1 MTPNPVSRR
10 RFLQSTAASGA
21 LLALGFALPVQAG
34 DEAVLQKVELLGIGT
49 ELGPYILLD
58 QSGKITF
65 VNPKPDVGQGI
76 GQAMAA
82 LLAEELDV
90 PLETVTIVQSNGI
103 AKYGGQGVGG
113 SNSVRSRWLPMR
125 KAGAAARAMLVQAA
139 SEKLK
144 VKSEECTTENG
155 RVVHQAS
162 GKSFSYG
169 ELVAEAAKLEIPK
182 NPPLK
187 DPKAFRILGK
197 PLPKPETPLKVTGQ
211 AVYGIDAEVPGMHYA
226 SIERSPVI
234 HGKVASF
241 DASAALKIPG
251 VTQVLKAERDIRFK
265 TVETVAV
272 LATSYWAATQGRK
285 ALKVVWEK
293 SDHDAVSTDAY
304 FAKLRELA
312 QQPGNDYP
320 GNAGDF
326 AQAFAEVPKKLEA
339 AYQTPFLAHG
349 PMEPECATVWVK
361 EDGAEVWA
369 SVQSPDGVIRD
380 LAPYLGLKP
389 EQIKVTVPFVGG
401 AFGRKSYT
409 DFVKEAAFLSKKAGV
424 PVKLIWS
431 REEDLSQG
439 PFRPGML
446 NVLQGGLDA
455 AGNVVAFHHKI
466 VGGSLGHQNFKQ
478 DFKTKADSWA
488 SEGMNHDDSPLDV
501 ANVRR
506 SHVLAETDIPLTF
519 WRSVYASTNVFGHES
534 FIDELAHAAG
544 KDPLDFRLSLFKNEP
559 RFMKVLETAAE
570 KSGYRQLLPAG
581 KARGLAIAKSF
592 GTIYAHVVTVS
603 RGKEGIRIEKVVSVV
618 DCGHFINPD
627 TIRAQ
632 TEGNVVYGLTA
643 ALKSGITLKNGVA
656 QQRNFHNY
664 PVLRLA
670 EMPTVEVHLIESTEA
685 PGGIGEPGL
694 PPIAP
699 ALCNALFN
707 LTGKRIRTLP
717 FELGKV

>member
-1 MTPNPVSRR
+1 MSIQPVSRR
-10 RFLQSTAASGA
+10 RFLQTTAASGA
-21 LLALGFALPVQAG
+21 LLALGFALPAQAG
-34 DEAVLQKVELLGIGT
+34 QEAVLQKVEPLGIGT

-58 QSGKITF
+58 QNGKITF

-90 PLETVTIVQSNGI
+90 PLETVIIVQSNGL

-125 KAGAAARAMLVQAA
+125 KAGAAAREMLVQAA
-139 SEKLK
+139 SARWA
-144 VKSEECTTENG
+144 VPVEECSTENG
-155 RVVHQAS
+155 RVLHKTS
-162 GKSFSYG
+162 GKSLGYG

-182 NPPLK
+182 SPALK
-187 DPKAFRILGK
+187 DPKAFKILGK
-197 PLPKPETPLKVTGQ
+197 PLPKPDVPLKVTGQ
-211 AVYGIDAEVPGMHYA
+211 AVYGIDVDVPGMLYA

-241 DASAALKIPG
+241 DASAALKVPG
-251 VTQVLKAERDIRFK
+251 VKQVLQAERDIRFK

-293 SDHDAVSTDAY
+293 SDHASVSTDAY
-304 FAKLRELA
+304 FATLRELS

-326 AQAFAEVPKKLEA
+326 TKTFTEAPKKLEA
-339 AYQTPFLAHG
+339 AYQTPFLAHV

-361 EDGAEVWA
+361 PDGAEVWA
-369 SVQSPDGVIRD
+369 SVQSPDGVIRE

-409 DFVKEAAFLSKKAGV
+409 DFVKEAAFLSKKTGK
-424 PVKLIWS
+424 PVKVIWS
-431 REEDLSQG
+431 REDDLTQG

-455 AGNVVAFHHKI
+455 AGNVMAFHHKI

-478 DFKTKADSWA
+478 NFKTKADSWA
-488 SEGMNHDDSPLDV
+488 SEGMNHEDSPLGIP
-501 ANVRR
+501 NVRR
-506 SHVLAETDIPLTF
+506 SHVLAETDIPITF

-559 RFMKVLETAAE
+559 RFLKVLETAAE
-570 KSGYRQLLPAG
+570 KSGYREPLPAG

-592 GTIYAHVVTVS
+592 GTIYAHVVTVA
-603 RGKEGIRIEKVVSVV
+603 RGKEGIQI
-618 DCGHFINPD
+618 
-627 TIRAQ
+627 
-632 TEGNVVYGLTA
+632 
-643 ALKSGITLKNGVA
+643 
-656 QQRNFHNY
+656 
-664 PVLRLA
+664 
-670 EMPTVEVHLIESTEA
+670 
-685 PGGIGEPGL
+685 
-694 PPIAP
+694 
-699 ALCNALFN
+699 
-707 LTGKRIRTLP
+707 
-717 FELGKV
+717 